1 MAKRDYYEVLG
12 LSKGASAD
20 EIKKAFRKKAMEYHP
35 DRNPGDKEAEEK
47 FKEVNEAYEILS
59 DPTKKDRYDRF
70 GFAGVDPNQSGGFG
84 GFGGFDDI
92 FGDIFGGFGGSRN
105 RRNGP
110 RKGADIQTRVT
121 LTFEEAAFG
130 TKRDV
135 KITRNDDCPEC
146 GGTGAFPGTE
156 RVTCPDCGG
165 SGQISRVSNTPFGQF
180 TNVTTCSRCSG
191 QGTIVNDPCKR
202 CKGSGKLRRD
212 LTLSVDIPAGVDTD
226 SVIPLR
232 GQGEPGTNGGPAGDV
247 YIIIKVKPH
256 KIFKREGADLIL
268 EIPIT
273 YPQAVLGADIIVPS
287 MTEQISYKVPPGT
300 QHGTV
305 FRIKGK
311 GIKYV
316 NSNSR
321 YGDLYVKVLIEIP
334 KKLNDEQRDLM
345 MQLEAAFNK
354 GEHEQKKSFMDNVR
368 DLFKMDS
375 KDDEELAASAAEE
388 EAAAGSRGAETDKAA
403 GEPRENKKKKKKK

>member
-12 LSKGASAD
+12 LTKGASAD
-20 EIKKAFRKKAMEYHP
+20 EIKKAFRKKAMQYHP

-47 FKEVNEAYEILS
+47 FKEINEAYEILS

-70 GFAGVDPNQSGGFG
+70 GHAGVDPSQGGGFGG

-92 FGDIFGGFGGSRN
+92 FGDIFGGFGGFGGRSQ

-130 TKRDV
+130 TKKEI
-135 KITRNDDCPEC
+135 KITRNDDCPDC
-146 GGTGAFPGTE
+146 SGTGAAPGTE
-156 RVTCPDCGG
+156 RTTCPDCGG
-165 SGQISRVSNTPFGQF
+165 SGQVSRVSNTPFGQF
-180 TNVTTCSRCSG
+180 TNVTTCPRCSG

-202 CKGSGKLRRD
+202 CKGAGKIRKD
-212 LTLSVDIPAGVDTD
+212 LILNVDIPAGVDND

-232 GQGEPGTNGGPAGDV
+232 GQGEPGTMGGPAGDV
-247 YIIIKVKPH
+247 YIIVRVKPH
-256 KIFKREGADLIL
+256 KIFKRNGADLVL

-273 YPQAVLGADIIVPS
+273 YPQAVLGADIIVPTL
-287 MTEQISYKVPPGT
+287 TERISYKVPAGT

-334 KKLNDEQRDLM
+334 KKLNEEQKSLLR
-345 MQLEAAFNK
+345 QLDGAFNK
-354 GEHEQKKSFMDNVR
+354 GEHEQKKTFMENVKE
-368 DLFKMDS
+368 LFRMDS
-375 KDDEELAASAAEE
+375 KDDEELA
-388 EAAAGSRGAETDKAA
+388 EAADRKES
-403 GEPRENKKKKKKK
+403 EPRETKKSKKKKK

>member
-12 LSKGASAD
+12 LSKGATAD

-35 DRNPGDKEAEEK
+35 DRNPGDKEAEER

-70 GFAGVDPNQSGGFG
+70 GHAGVDPQSGGFGG

-92 FGDIFGGFGGSRN
+92 FGDIFGGFGGFGGSRA

-110 RKGADIQTRVT
+110 RKGADIQTRVV

-130 TKRDV
+130 LKRDIR
-135 KITRNDDCPEC
+135 ITRNDDCPDC
-146 GGTGAFPGTE
+146 GGNGAAPGTE
-156 RVTCPDCGG
+156 RSTCPDCGG

-180 TNVTTCSRCSG
+180 TNVTTCPRCNG
-191 QGTIVNDPCKR
+191 QGTIVSDPCKR
-202 CKGSGKLRRD
+202 CKGSGKIRKEI
-212 LTLSVDIPAGVDTD
+212 TLSVDIPAGVDND

-232 GQGEPGTNGGPAGDV
+232 GQGEPGVNGGPPGDV
-247 YIIIKVKPH
+247 YIIIKVKSH
-256 KIFKREGADLIL
+256 KIFKRDGADLIL

-273 YPQAVLGADIIVPS
+273 YPQAVLGADIVVPTL
-287 MTEQISYKVPPGT
+287 TERISYKVPPGT

-311 GIKYV
+311 GLRYV

-321 YGDLYVKVLIEIP
+321 YGDLYVKVYIEIP
-334 KKLNDEQRDLM
+334 KKLSEDQKDLLR
-345 MQLEAAFNK
+345 QLEEHYNK
-354 GEHEQKKSFMDNVR
+354 GEHEQKRTFMENVKE
-368 DLFKMDS
+368 LFRMDS
-375 KDDEELAASAAEE
+375 KDDEELADAADRDQ
-388 EAAAGSRGAETDKAA
+388 S
-403 GEPRENKKKKKKK
+403 EPKSGKKSKRKKK